1 MCDVIM
7 GESKV
12 IVEVI
17 VSNRRSYHDNYFDTN
32 TSIAD

>member
-1 MCDVIM
+1 MYDVIM

-17 VSNRRSYHDNYFDTN
+17 VGNRRSYHNNYFDTN
-32 TSIAD
+32 T